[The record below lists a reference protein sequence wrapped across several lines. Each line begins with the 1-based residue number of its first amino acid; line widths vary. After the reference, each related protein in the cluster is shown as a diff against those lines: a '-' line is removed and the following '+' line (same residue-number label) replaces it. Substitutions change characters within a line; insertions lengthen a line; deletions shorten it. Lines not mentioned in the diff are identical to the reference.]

1 MVKQQDKAERAAELA
16 REDTVSMTIQ
26 VPVSIHTRMKVAAAE
41 KHTGLYEMVIQ
52 NFDESF

>member
-1 MVKQQDKAERAAELA
+1 MPKQDKEKRAAELA
-16 REDTVSMTIQ
+16 KETTVSMTIQ
-26 VPVSIHTRMKVAAAE
+26 IPLSIHTRMKVAAAE